1 MKTLITVLAIAL
13 GTSVFAQKTTT
24 EQVSNQTPTESLST
38 VTSDQTFPQTGME
51 IVGTVVYQ
59 KFCPIY
65 ILADV
70 NNETVKLHPT
80 NLDTKFQID
89 GQKIKFNYKVV
100 TKVDMPSECNFK
112 AAVEVSNVK
121 GIKGSKI

>member
-1 MKTLITVLAIAL
+1 MKTLFAALAIML
-13 GTSVFAQKTTT
+13 GTSVFAQKTVV
-24 EQVSNQTPTESLST
+24 EPV
-38 VTSDQTFPQTGME
+38 SDQTFPQTGTE

-80 NLDTKFQID
+80 NLDTRFQVD
-89 GQKIKFNYKVV
+89 GMKIKFNYKV
-100 TKVDMPSECNFK
+100 TKATMPSECNFK

-121 GIKGSKI
+121 SVKGSKI

>member
-1 MKTLITVLAIAL
+1 MKTLFAVLAITL

-24 EQVSNQTPTESLST
+24 ETVSSQTLTEAS
-38 VTSDQTFPQTGME
+38 SDQTFPQTGME

-59 KFCPIY
+59 KICPIY
-65 ILADV
+65 ILADI
-70 NNETVKLHPT
+70 NNEIVKLHVT
-80 NLDTKFQID
+80 NLDTKFQVD
-89 GQKIKFNYKVV
+89 GMKIKFNYKVV
-100 TKVDMPSECNFK
+100 NKVSMPEECNFK